1 MDRLNNRA
9 TRTPHFVRR
18 LRWFLVAFALVAFV
32 ASAAYETHVLP
43 ASTGW
48 VASGRNA
55 NGTINYVQKTEWAA
69 NFFKNTPGGG
79 AAAATEFRTTVGA
92 LSSST
97 LGGLARKAI
106 RGGVYG
112 AAVGLAVEGIVNG
125 AGWAI
130 NELRNQVLV
139 PGTPQQPIG
148 EVAYC
153 LEIQNQFRCS
163 SHEGQLAAIA
173 HMTTNGASSQPC
185 LVTGDRHPFSGML
198 FYSCKRVSDGMMLN
212 VTTDVKVIRPGPVW
226 PANYVNSNPGTDDA
240 PVSDDQLGDAI
251 RQNPQLVNDL
261 LTDPRTGRPVMTPE
275 LQQQGEQL
283 KREIEQREGLPTS
296 DPSPAPNLEDDALKD
311 DGSPWPSFCGWA
323 TVVCDFIEWF
333 KKPGDPDVDLP
344 EREIQFDQDGWS
356 SGVGGGTCPQAQE
369 FSVDLVGTTGRA
381 SFDFQPLCSFA
392 TTMRPVLIAVC
403 AVIAAL
409 ILAGLRSSGGG
420 KS

>member
-1 MDRLNNRA
+1 M
-9 TRTPHFVRR
+9 
-18 LRWFLVAFALVAFV
+18 
-32 ASAAYETHVLP
+32 P

-55 NGTINYVQKTEWAA
+55 DGTISYVQKTEWAA

-79 AAAATEFRTTVGA
+79 AAAATEFRTTTGA

-97 LGGLARKAI
+97 IGGLARKAI

-112 AAVGLAVEGIVNG
+112 VAVTLAVEGIIDG

-130 NELRNQVLV
+130 NELKDQVTSPGSKESLDAHGWCRGSNCASTIHGLLPWAQQNFRPSDPSIVSRWIAVETSLV
-139 PGTPQQPIG
+139 DGYLCALVKPEFGGGCSVSVPV
-148 EVAYC
+148 E
-153 LEIQNQFRCS
+153 FRTRPVS
-163 SHEGQLAAIA
+163 GW
-173 HMTTNGASSQPC
+173 
-185 LVTGDRHPFSGML
+185 GDF
-198 FYSCKRVSDGMMLN
+198 VN
-212 VTTDVKVIRPGPVW
+212 VGV
-226 PANYVNSNPGTDDA
+226 GTDPS

-251 RQNPQLVNDL
+251 RDNPRLVNDL
-261 LTDPRTGRPVMTPE
+261 LTDPRTGRPIMTPE

-283 KREIEQREGLPTS
+283 KRDIEQREGLPTS
-296 DPSPAPNLEDDALKD
+296 DPLPNPNLEDDAPKD

-403 AVIAAL
+403 AVIAAF

>member
-1 MDRLNNRA
+1 MDRLNHCAARA
-9 TRTPHFVRR
+9 PHTVRR
-18 LRWFLVAFALVAFV
+18 LRWFFIAFALVAFV

-55 NGTINYVQKTEWAA
+55 NGTVNYVQRTEWAA
-69 NFFKNTPGGG
+69 NFFKNMPGGG
-79 AAAATEFRTTVGA
+79 TTAATEFRTTTGA

-112 AAVGLAVEGIVNG
+112 TAVALAVEGIIDG

-130 NELRNQVLV
+130 SELRDQVNDPGTKEQLETHGWCRGKYCAPTIDGLLPWAQANFLPSDPSVVSRWIAREDSPTNGILCALVKQEFGGGCAYLV
-139 PGTPQQPIG
+139 PVEYRTRP
-148 EVAYC
+148 
-153 LEIQNQFRCS
+153 
-163 SHEGQLAAIA
+163 
-173 HMTTNGASSQPC
+173 TTGW
-185 LVTGDRHPFSGML
+185 
-198 FYSCKRVSDGMMLN
+198 DGYTN
-212 VTTDVKVIRPGPVW
+212 VG
-226 PANYVNSNPGTDDA
+226 PGTDGG
-240 PVSDDQLGDAI
+240 PVDDGRLGDAI

-261 LTDPRTGRPVMTPE
+261 LTDPRTGRPIMTPE

-296 DPSPAPNLEDDALKD
+296 DPLPNPNLEDDTPKD
-311 DGSPWPSFCGWA
+311 EGSPWPSFCSWA
-323 TVVCDFIEWF
+323 TPVCDFIEWF
-333 KKPGDPDVDLP
+333 KGPGDPDVDLP
-344 EREIQFDQDGWS
+344 EREVQFDQDGWS

-369 FSVDLVGTTGRA
+369 FSVELVGTTGRA

-403 AVIAAL
+403 ALIAAF

-420 KS
+420 RS